1 MKNYRTTL
9 LIVSC
14 LISAFTYIA
23 RAQQGFVHGR
33 SSSYEWPTEKNVLQK
48 LDKWQDMKFGVLL
61 HWGLYSVP
69 GIVESWSICSED
81 EEWIPRDTT
90 MEYNA
95 YKQWYW
101 GLKDKFNPVQFD
113 PAQWAKAI
121 KAAGMKYAIFTTKH
135 HDGFC
140 MFDTRETDFSIAHG
154 AFADNPQKDVA
165 RHVFDAF
172 RNEGLMTG
180 AYFSKPDWHSEYYWW
195 PYFATPN
202 RNVNYK
208 IQKHPE
214 RWAKFQQYT
223 YNQISELMHNYGA
236 LDILWL
242 DGGWVAAPQQDI
254 KMDKI
259 ARMAREAQP
268 GLLIVDRTIHGKYEN
283 YQTPERAI
291 PETQLP
297 YPWESCIT
305 LSNDWGWVPN
315 AKFKSPETVI
325 ANLIE
330 IVAKGGCLLL
340 GVGPT
345 PEGIIEE
352 EVVKRLQKIGDWLKT
367 NGEAIYNTRIT
378 PDYHSG
384 NTWFTTS
391 KDKKKIYALYALH
404 DRENIP
410 EVIEWEGNLPA
421 PKSKMIL
428 LQTGKK
434 VKYTCEGNKVKV
446 YLPKGTVKRNESL
459 AFVYHK

>member
-33 SSSYEWPTEKNVLQK
+33 SSSYEWPTEENVLQK

-154 AFADNPQKDVA
+154 AFGNNPQKDVA

-214 RWAKFQQYT
+214 RWVKFQQYT
-223 YNQISELMHNYGA
+223 YNQLSELMHNYGA

-325 ANLIE
+325 TNLIE

-367 NGEAIYNTRIT
+367 NGEAVYNTRIT
-378 PDYHSG
+378 PEYHSE

-404 DRENIP
+404 DGENIP

-434 VKYTCEGNKVKV
+434 VKYSCEGKKVKV
-446 YLPKGTVKRNESL
+446 YLPKGTVKCNESL